1 MFRLFIRE
9 HLIFLIFH
17 IILVMF
23 IMLLYWLDGFRN
35 VDTAIYSIVISSI
48 LTVTFLGAVFV
59 QKFSFYKKILSVP
72 TKIEVVLQREAQ
84 SPEIKQVE
92 TYLQHIY
99 RLYQKE
105 VQLLYARQNRHLQFM
120 NSWVHQMKTP
130 ISVIEL
136 MTQEHEYVDSRS
148 VSEEMDRLKRG
159 LDAVLMNA
167 RLDTFEED
175 MQIEQVNLK
184 QLVREVVTS
193 NKRLFIGSH
202 VFPVISIEENCI
214 ITTDTKWIR
223 FVIAQFLTNA
233 VKYTF
238 EENKKVFFETNI
250 HDDVAVFSVRDEGI
264 GIPASD
270 LKRVTKAFFTGEN
283 GRKTGES
290 TGMGLYL
297 AQEICNR
304 LGHEMRINSKTGEGT
319 TVSIIFK
326 QQEQEERSDQDVD
339 ISTRRS
345 DESIRGEGSSS
356 CNKST

>member
-9 HLIFLIFH
+9 HLIFLVFQFL
-17 IILVMF
+17 LVLF

-35 VDTAIYSIVISSI
+35 LDTAIYSIVISSI
-48 LTVTFLGAVFV
+48 LTITFLGTLFV
-59 QKFSFYKKILSVP
+59 KKYSFYKKILSVP

-92 TYLQHIY
+92 KYLHHIY

-130 ISVIEL
+130 ISVLEL
-136 MTQEHEYVDSRS
+136 MAQNENQIDSMS
-148 VSEEMDRLKRG
+148 VSEETDRLKRG

-175 MQIEQVNLK
+175 MQIEMVDLK
-184 QLVREVVTS
+184 QLVSKVVTE
-193 NKRLFIGSH
+193 NKRLFIGH
-202 VFPVISIEENCI
+202 QVFPVISIEDNCI
-214 ITTDTKWIR
+214 ITSDTKWLR

-238 EENKKVFFETNI
+238 DKNKKVYFETTI
-250 HDDVAVFSVRDEGI
+250 KDEQVVFSVRDEGI
-264 GIPASD
+264 GIPTSD
-270 LKRVTKAFFTGEN
+270 IKRVTKAFFTGEN

-297 AQEICNR
+297 AQEICDR
-304 LGHEMRINSKTGEGT
+304 LGHEMKINTRVGEGT
-319 TVSIIFK
+319 TVSIVFK
-326 QQEQEERSDQDVD
+326 QLEQEERSELDVD
-339 ISTRRS
+339 INTRGS
-345 DESIRGEGSSS
+345 DESI
-356 CNKST
+356 